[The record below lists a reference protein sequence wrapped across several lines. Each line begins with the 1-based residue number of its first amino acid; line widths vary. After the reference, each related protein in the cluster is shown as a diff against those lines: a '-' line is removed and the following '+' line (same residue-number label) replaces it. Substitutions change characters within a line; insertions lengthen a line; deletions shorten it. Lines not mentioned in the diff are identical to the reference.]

1 MEREVCPD
9 RMEHPAFL
17 ANLARLVRRAPR
29 ARRALL
35 VPLVPMVKA
44 MVITINAGVIELR
57 PLVCGLYM
65 QTSICFLLHEKRKK
79 SVALLTRLREQMNRV

>member
-1 MEREVCPD
+1 MS
-9 RMEHPAFL
+9 
-17 ANLARLVRRAPR
+17 LARQYFYSTHILTSGLFCS
-29 ARRALL
+29 RALL